1 MQKCLEQH
9 LHAQLR
15 IIVNSVLFKRYDEV
29 TAKAAYLEM
38 IKETAKS
45 HDLSEDIGPYTI
57 RLSIVFT
64 VIAVFFVG
72 VRFFCRWKFSHRY
85 GWDDWLILASV
96 IMLTGNMAMN
106 IIGGCRKLA
115 LVPFVGLH

>member
-1 MQKCLEQH
+1 MMD
-9 LHAQLR
+9 
-15 IIVNSVLFKRYDEV
+15 SVLVNRYNEAA
-29 TAKAAYLEM
+29 AKAAYLET
-38 IKETAKS
+38 IKQTAKS

-64 VIAVFFVG
+64 VIAVFFVT

-96 IMLTGNMAMN
+96 MMLTGNMAMN
-106 IIGGCRKLA
+106 IIGGYRKLA
-115 LVPFVGLH
+115 LVPFVSLH